1 MKSSPCGFGGT
12 SRNSSPV
19 RFHDPRKQDAPRPK
33 AVLTTLT
40 LLGVIYTASISG
52 GYGLEDSVR
61 AGGPLLTILFL
72 VAIPFVWGIPV
83 SLCVAELSCAIPSN
97 AGPIMW
103 VNCSFSP
110 WLTFAAVQW
119 TTIFNFVD
127 NSLYP
132 SVFAD
137 YCATLFSL
145 TTLGKNAIKLLFIS
159 ICTLINIRGVQFVG
173 SFSVAIMIITIMPF
187 FLMFSMQLFEGLDWE
202 RIAEIP
208 SSIQWSLFLPV
219 VAWNFSGFDS
229 SGNVI
234 EEVQDPHST
243 FIKALLLM
251 IGAALVTYVPPILA
265 GASAEALQDV
275 PFSEWG
281 DGFWVMVGHAIGGTP
296 MATLVMIGGGISTLG
311 LMTTL
316 LATTSRSLAGMG
328 SINAFPSFI
337 SEWISAHSEDHGSP
351 TRATL
356 VNALVTAT
364 LAISFTF
371 QSLVKIDQLLYAIR
385 LILILSSFLKL
396 RLTQPLL
403 VRPYT
408 APGGTLSACFWA
420 GVPIL
425 FSLFLIAMILTDGKV
440 ILLSS
445 ICVIIGTLLVSYV
458 TVRYFRPEGFE
469 GALVEEYD
477 DADTQIFGTLLEME
491 SPEWRIYHPSNHFIE
506 NPPHVDFATFQNEKE
521 RLESLQRQYLQS

>member
-1 MKSSPCGFGGT
+1 MSSSPCGLGSS
-12 SRNSSPV
+12 SRTSSPV

-103 VNCSFSP
+103 VNCSFPP

-119 TTIFNFVD
+119 TSIFNFVD

-145 TTLGKNAIKLLFIS
+145 STLLKSIVKIVFIAV
-159 ICTLINIRGVQFVG
+159 CALINIRGAQFVG
-173 SFSVAIMIITIMPF
+173 SCSVAIMVITIMPF
-187 FLMFSMQLFEGLDWE
+187 FLMFTMQLLHGLDWE
-202 RIAEIP
+202 RIAEVP

-251 IGAALVTYVPPILA
+251 IGAALVTYIPPILA
-265 GASAEALQDV
+265 GASAEALQNV
-275 PFSEWG
+275 PFSDWG
-281 DGFWVMVGHAIGGTP
+281 DGFWVMVGNAIGGTP

-328 SINAFPSFI
+328 SINAFPSFF
-337 SEWISAHSEDHGSP
+337 SEWISTHSEGSGAP
-351 TRATL
+351 TRATI
-356 VNALVTAT
+356 VNAIVTAT

-371 QSLVKIDQLLYAIR
+371 QQLVKIDQLLYAIR
-385 LILILSSFLKL
+385 LILILASFLKL

-403 VRPYT
+403 VRPYS
-408 APGGTLSACFWA
+408 APGGTIPAFFWA
-420 GVPIL
+420 GVPTL

-440 ILLSS
+440 VIFSS
-445 ICVIIGTLLVSYV
+445 LVVVVGTLLISYV
-458 TVRYFRPEGFE
+458 TVRYFRPDGFE

-506 NPPHVDFATFQNEKE
+506 NPPSINFTTAQNE
-521 RLESLQRQYLQS
+521 RQSLETLQRQYLQS